1 MSEMPLDELRES
13 VEQGQKD
20 IAAGRLYTD
29 KEIDLMLKQQ
39 IAAYYHLT
47 DEEVATINLDFDEDG
62 EDISQEEVEHD
73 LDLVLRAFEQEEK
86 EVTANLA
93 VYRISTDHNEYGK
106 VLEPLRK
113 YILDR
118 LPLFKR
124 TEIIE
129 LLSEVDPDFYDGVV
143 NIRLVE
149 EL

>member
-13 VEQGQKD
+13 IEQGQKD
-20 IAAGRLYTD
+20 IAAGRWYTD

-62 EDISQEEVEHD
+62 EDSSQEEVEHD

-93 VYRISTDHNEYGK
+93 VYRISTDHNEHGK

-143 NIRLVE
+143 NVRLVE
-149 EL
+149 KL